1 MVTHV
6 QCICVNMYTHMYTY
20 MCLLLP
26 QDRAS
31 KLVGFRLEKHM
42 DKIREQYNA
51 QREEEEIKKQHYH
64 SPHRLAPLLLS
75 GRGSQW
81 VCVLTGPVIPLRR
94 TRTTTGILT
103 TTPRAALHLATP
115 LRGPQSLSHR
125 RCIHPLWPL
134 VPMWPHVRR
143 SPLDLMWPLV
153 RRSPLVQMWPHVRRS
168 PLDLMWPLVLT

>member
-1 MVTHV
+1 M
-6 QCICVNMYTHMYTY
+6 NMYTHMYTY
-20 MCLLLP
+20 VHVPTVP

-81 VCVLTGPVIPLRR
+81 VCVLTGPVIPLKRMMK
-94 TRTTTGILT
+94 TTGILT
-103 TTPRAALHLATP
+103 TTPRAALHPATP
-115 LRGPQSLSHR
+115 LRGPQSLSHK
-125 RCIHPLWPL
+125 RCIRPLWPL
-134 VPMWPHVRR
+134 VLMWLLVRRSPLVQTWPHVRR
-143 SPLDLMWPLV
+143 SPLDLTWPHV
-153 RRSPLVQMWPHVRRS
+153 QRSPLVQMWP
-168 PLDLMWPLVLT
+168 LVLT